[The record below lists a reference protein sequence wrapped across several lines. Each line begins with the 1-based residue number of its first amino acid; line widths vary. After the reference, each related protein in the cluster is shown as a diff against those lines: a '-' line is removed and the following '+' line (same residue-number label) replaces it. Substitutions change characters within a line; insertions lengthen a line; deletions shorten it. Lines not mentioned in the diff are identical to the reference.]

1 MLLLWPHRSTLS
13 VCRHLHQLMDMP
25 LRAPAML
32 PMCMETRAVSAAQNA
47 AVSARLSE
55 SVGAEIG
62 DVAQHQHQLGGLALQ
77 CIIVSVGFRQTP
89 SLPCCKHWG
98 HRTAP
103 AAAWWVGML
112 CIATQPGQKQ
122 PHCELPWR
130 LEGHGTAS
138 TAAGGPSC
146 CQSLVLCN

>member
-1 MLLLWPHRSTLS
+1 MWHWPLQACTAEPMPPAQAVLP

-62 DVAQHQHQLGGLALQ
+62 DVAQHQDQLGGLAMQ
-77 CIIVSVGFRQTP
+77 CV
-89 SLPCCKHWG
+89 
-98 HRTAP
+98 TA
-103 AAAWWVGML
+103 L
-112 CIATQPGQKQ
+112 
-122 PHCELPWR
+122 
-130 LEGHGTAS
+130 S
-138 TAAGGPSC
+138 D
-146 CQSLVLCN
+146 